1 MTSRLSERMRDLGI
15 RQEDDPILRRAASP
29 FVLPAEADEAT
40 ALLDE
45 LVDYV
50 DRLSLI
56 YPFTKGMGLAAPQIG
71 VSRTLAVVRPP
82 DSDAVVALLN
92 PVVTWQ
98 SPEEDEQYEGCL
110 SFFDVRGKTRRPLA
124 IRVRVE
130 DPDGSSRIVAFDHGL
145 ARLVLHEIDHL
156 AGQLYTDRL
165 VEGSALVPLEEYQGT
180 HTAWQY

>member
-1 MTSRLSERMRDLGI
+1 MTKRPSDRVRDLGI
-15 RQEDDPILRRAASP
+15 RQKGDPILRQVALP
-29 FVLPAEADEAT
+29 FVLPAEAGEAA
-40 ALLDE
+40 ALFEE
-45 LVDYV
+45 LADYV
-50 DRLSLI
+50 ARLALI

-82 DSDAVVALLN
+82 DSDATVALLN

-98 SPEEDEQYEGCL
+98 SSESDEQYEGCL

-124 IRVRVE
+124 IEVQVDE
-130 DPDGSSRIVAFDHGL
+130 PDGSSRVVAFDHGL

-156 AGQLYTDRL
+156 AGRLYSDRL
-165 VEGSALVPLEEYQGT
+165 VDGTTLVPLEEYQGT

>member
-1 MTSRLSERMRDLGI
+1 MRDLGI
-15 RQEDDPILRRAASP
+15 RQEGDPILRRVASS

-40 ALLDE
+40 ALHDE

-50 DRLSLI
+50 QRLSRI

-130 DPDGSSRIVAFDHGL
+130 DPDGSSRIVTFDHGL

-156 AGQLYTDRL
+156 AGRLYADRL